1 MKWPL
6 VGVAFVLGAAVTWF
20 VTVKRVTL
28 VVPAGGPATG
38 GADLP
43 AADGSGSSADAED
56 VDDVEG
62 VEDDPSAFGGARTAT
77 SEASGAAEAWD
88 RDAEDEDA
96 LMSGRTHEAAQEPD
110 HEPGDLSVPPVADA
124 TPNGDLAGV
133 GDPDEVA
140 AVDEQAEQHTET
152 PKAP

>member
-6 VGVAFVLGAAVTWF
+6 VGVAFFLGAAVTWF

-43 AADGSGSSADAED
+43 AAEGSGSSADAED

-96 LMSGRTHEAAQEPD
+96 LMSGRTDDDAP
-110 HEPGDLSVPPVADA
+110 DLSMPPVAEGR
-124 TPNGDLAGV
+124 PNGDVAGV
-133 GDPDEVA
+133 GDPDGVA
-140 AVDEQAEQHTET
+140 AIDEQLEQHTET
-152 PKAP
+152 PKMP

>member
-6 VGVAFVLGAAVTWF
+6 VGVAFILGVAITWF

-28 VVPAGGPATG
+28 VVPAEGQVSG
-38 GADLP
+38 GAG
-43 AADGSGSSADAED
+43 AAED
-56 VDDVEG
+56 DGEA
-62 VEDDPSAFGGARTAT
+62 EDDASGFGGAHTPVSDT
-77 SEASGAAEAWD
+77 PGAAEAWD

-96 LMSGRTHEAAQEPD
+96 LLSGRTDEVD
-110 HEPGDLSVPPVADA
+110 GDVAVRAEVPKVERADEGSDDVSMPPVADA

-133 GDPDEVA
+133 GDPDVVA
-140 AVDEQAEQHTET
+140 AVEEEVEQHYET